1 MPEYPPLSPSLEQLA
16 ADKRAEKISGM
27 FDAIARRYD
36 LLNHVLS
43 GGLDYWWRARAV
55 KALHLTGRERLL
67 DVCTGTGDLGIAA
80 VRSAGGGPRRVVGVD
95 FAGEMLRIASE
106 KTRQRGLSDVVNLA
120 QADAMRLPVA
130 SASVDAV
137 SVAFGIRNVE
147 SSPVACRE
155 MARVLKP
162 GGRLAIL
169 EFGLPS
175 APLLRGLYLW
185 YFRNV
190 LPKLGRLVSKHGDAY
205 TYLPAS
211 VDAFPAPADFGRI
224 VASAGFEDVQ
234 ARPLTFGVVYLYTA
248 TRRANAAGASLSGSD

>member
-1 MPEYPPLSPSLEQLA
+1 MSHNPPLPQTLEQLA
-16 ADKRAEKISGM
+16 TDKRAEKISGM

-36 LLNHVLS
+36 LLNHLLS
-43 GGLDYWWRARAV
+43 GGLDYLWRAKAV
-55 KALHLTGRERLL
+55 KALGLTGRERLL

-80 VRSAGGGPRRVVGVD
+80 VRAGKQGPRRVVGVD
-95 FAGEMLRIASE
+95 FAREMLRIAHG
-106 KTRQRGLSDVVNLA
+106 KTQQRGVSDVVNLA

-130 SASVDAV
+130 ERSVDAV

-147 SSPVACRE
+147 SPAGACRE
-155 MARVLKP
+155 MARVLRP
-162 GGRLAIL
+162 GGHLAIL

-175 APLLRGLYLW
+175 APLLRQLYLW

-211 VDAFPAPADFGRI
+211 VDAFPAPPAFARVLMD
-224 VASAGFEDVQ
+224 AGFESVQ

-248 TRRANAAGASLSGSD
+248 TRRAD

>member
-1 MPEYPPLSPSLEQLA
+1 MPQPSSLSPSLEQLA
-16 ADKRAEKISGM
+16 TDKRAAKISGM

-55 KALHLTGRERLL
+55 RALQLTGRERLL

-80 VRSAGGGPRRVVGVD
+80 VRSTGRGPRRVVGVD
-95 FAGEMLRIASE
+95 FAREMLRIAHA
-106 KTRQRGLSDVVNLA
+106 KTVQRGLSDVVNLA

-147 SSPVACRE
+147 SSPAACRE
-155 MARVLKP
+155 MARVLRP
-162 GGRLAIL
+162 GGRLAVL

-175 APLLRGLYLW
+175 APLLRDLYLW

-190 LPKLGRLVSKHGDAY
+190 LPRLGRLVSKHGDAY

-211 VDAFPAPADFGRI
+211 VDAFPAPGEFARI
-224 VASAGFEDVQ
+224 VEEAGFDHVL

-248 TRRANAAGASLSGSD
+248 TRRASATDASVVRAN

>member
-1 MPEYPPLSPSLEQLA
+1 MTPTSTPHSLERLA

-55 KALHLTGRERLL
+55 RALRFTGRERLL

-80 VRSAGGGPRRVVGVD
+80 VRARGRGPRRVVGVD
-95 FAGEMLRIASE
+95 FAGEMLRIARD
-106 KTRQRGLSDVVNLA
+106 KARDRKLTDVVNLA

-130 SASVDAV
+130 SSSVDAV
-137 SVAFGIRNVE
+137 TVAFGIRNVE
-147 SSPVACRE
+147 SPAAACRE
-155 MARVLKP
+155 MARVLRP

-169 EFGLPS
+169 EFGVPS
-175 APLLRGLYLW
+175 APVLRQLYLW

-190 LPKLGRLVSKHGDAY
+190 LPRLGRLVSKHSDAY

-211 VDAFPAPADFGRI
+211 VDAFPAPSAFCRVVAD
-224 VASAGFEDVQ
+224 AGFDEVEV
-234 ARPLTFGVVYLYTA
+234 RPLTFGVVYLYLA
-248 TRRANAAGASLSGSD
+248 TRRGEPREQGPVPT